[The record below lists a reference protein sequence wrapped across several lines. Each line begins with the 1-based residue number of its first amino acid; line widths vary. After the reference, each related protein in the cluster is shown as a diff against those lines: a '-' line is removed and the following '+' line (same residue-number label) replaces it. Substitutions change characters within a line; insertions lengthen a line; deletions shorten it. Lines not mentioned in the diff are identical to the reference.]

1 MEPGANPTTTATAFT
16 LTALALWKI
25 KKKFVVL

>member
-1 MEPGANPTTTATAFT
+1 MEPGANLSTTAAAFT
-16 LTALALWKI
+16 FTAVALWKI